1 LKLIEVV
8 LLIASSCKP
17 VYFSVYK
24 AILNAIKIM
33 EFKLKSSYF
42 FLFNTTLKHHQDPQ
56 GLWVRVMCLT
66 NFQQYFSYMVVVS
79 FTGCGTRAVPDL
91 PIGLIG

>member
-1 LKLIEVV
+1 MYVCICDFYYVRLNLYFLNLIYKFTLKLIEVV

-24 AILNAIKIM
+24 AILNAIKNM

-42 FLFNTTLKHHQDPQ
+42 VF
-56 GLWVRVMCLT
+56 
-66 NFQQYFSYMVVVS
+66 
-79 FTGCGTRAVPDL
+79 A
-91 PIGLIG
+91 

>member
-42 FLFNTTLKHHQDPQ
+42 LF
-56 GLWVRVMCLT
+56 V
-66 NFQQYFSYMVVVS
+66 
-79 FTGCGTRAVPDL
+79 
-91 PIGLIG
+91 